1 MKFFFS
7 IINIIIVFSS
17 MIKINT
23 YTKETIS
30 IKFEKLIKNGTFCK
44 ILLDKRSLMQ
54 QNLDTDGYS
63 DLIFDNIDKY
73 IYDAFVERYGNLES
87 NIIIK
92 IEFLNPIEKNC
103 IKEVLSSIF
112 ELFYENW
119 ILIKKEKES
128 NIIFCIKQLILE
140 ENIIKKE
147 FEKMF
152 KDEKIYENH
161 DLLYKINENFLMFP
175 FVDNLSQDTNKNNS
189 IYFQK
194 NKNYDNNFSIISSEL
209 YKSISKAEFNVKSE
223 IQIYKNDL
231 FNCIRNYYNIIIK
244 QLRLKVFKNSKTAFK
259 IVKTLLNDTTIE
271 LKNDLHI
278 FFNELEISF
287 FKCLL
292 DN

>member
-1 MKFFFS
+1 
-7 IINIIIVFSS
+7 

-194 NKNYDNNFSIISSEL
+194 TKIM
-209 YKSISKAEFNVKSE
+209 
-223 IQIYKNDL
+223 
-231 FNCIRNYYNIIIK
+231 IIIF
-244 QLRLKVFKNSKTAFK
+244 Q
-259 IVKTLLNDTTIE
+259 
-271 LKNDLHI
+271 
-278 FFNELEISF
+278 
-287 FKCLL
+287 
-292 DN
+292 

>member
-259 IVKTLLNDTTIE
+259 IVKSLLNDTTIE

>member
-1 MKFFFS
+1 
-7 IINIIIVFSS
+7 

>member
-1 MKFFFS
+1 
-7 IINIIIVFSS
+7 

-259 IVKTLLNDTTIE
+259 IVKSLLNDTTIE